1 MDIPL
6 LGCPQKN
13 VLSVLL
19 LLVLLRLSPMSNQR
33 ALCKI
38 GHTPAA
44 AAAAAAA
51 ALRRQAGGFEFEAN
65 LVTEQ
70 ILEQPG
76 LLNRETLS
84 QIAK

>member
-13 VLSVLL
+13 VLSALL

-38 GHTPAA
+38 GHTP
-44 AAAAAAA
+44 AAAAA

-84 QIAK
+84 